1 MLSGNH
7 SYIGED
13 AVVEALKLGSC
24 VYVGRSCVIG
34 KHTSAYVSIRQHT
47 LDTAAWLVC
56 LRRSQLFRRQA
67 YVSIRQHTLDTA
79 ALCI

>member
-7 SYIGED
+7 SYVGED

-24 VYVGRSCVIG
+24 VYIGRSCVIG

-47 LDTAAWLVC
+47 L
-56 LRRSQLFRRQA
+56 A
-67 YVSIRQHTLDTA
+67 YVSIRQHTSAYARYCSLARVSTSVA
-79 ALCI
+79 AES